1 MPHMRDRKVWK
12 VWGWEVWPPEDYDA
26 IYKSA
31 QSPTIL
37 HFPPPRPN
45 IKNIS
50 KIYFAIKPL
59 HLVSNQTFSTI
70 FRGYLQ
76 TILSGVY
83 WIHAYRYMS

>member
-1 MPHMRDRKVWK
+1 MHAGYEGLK

-26 IYKSA
+26 IYKIA

-50 KIYFAIKPL
+50 KIYFAY
-59 HLVSNQTFSTI
+59 QTSPNGI
-70 FRGYLQ
+70 
-76 TILSGVY
+76 
-83 WIHAYRYMS
+83 